1 MVYQLKV
8 YRSISELL
16 GSVSIEIEQTR
27 RQMQEVREASGEIR
41 KRSERTRRLQQA
53 FLNGSKP
60 PAPVASQGIKIG
72 ELDVV
77 VNAGSDDQILAL
89 DLMIN
94 AQNERIAALQK
105 IQDSLTRLQSKS
117 DPELLNK
124 ISCLVIE
131 NDGVPRKL
139 MFQDKTHYESEA
151 MSSLFPAT
159 VHGLN
164 PTNQGPHPEQT
175 KLGDV
180 QLEMASIASESIAP
194 HHPNH
199 PHDESP
205 EHDEPHE
212 PHETDTHHPTSNR
225 RLGNVLR
232 FVTAQPVHN

>member
-8 YRSISELL
+8 YRSVSELL

-105 IQDSLTRLQSKS
+105 IQDSLTRLESKS
-117 DPELLNK
+117 DPDLLNK

-139 MFQDKTHYESEA
+139 MFQDKSHYESEA

-159 VHGLN
+159 IHGLN
-164 PTNQGPHPEQT
+164 PTAQGPHPEQT
-175 KLGDV
+175 KLGEV
-180 QLEMASIASESIAP
+180 QLEMASIASESAAP

-199 PHDESP
+199 PHDENP
-205 EHDEPHE
+205 EHDDPHT
-212 PHETDTHHPTSNR
+212 PQETDTHHPSSNR

-232 FVTAQPVHN
+232 FVTAQPIHN